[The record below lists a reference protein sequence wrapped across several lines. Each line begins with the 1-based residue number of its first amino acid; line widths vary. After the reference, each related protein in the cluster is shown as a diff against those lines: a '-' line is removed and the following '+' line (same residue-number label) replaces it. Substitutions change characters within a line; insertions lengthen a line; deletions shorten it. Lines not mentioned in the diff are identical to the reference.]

1 DWASLLFRRCKR
13 LSVMRRVKGFTL
25 VELMVTLVILGIL
38 LGVGI
43 PSFRALMQGNA
54 MVAASNQLLG
64 ALLLARSEA
73 VKRESQVTFTTTAGG
88 WQITDLDGN
97 VLLTHTVNNAAIVV
111 AASGAAG
118 GGITFGSDGRSLI
131 RYAAADFLKISFD
144 EGGERQICLSPAGRP
159 WIERE
164 GDCS

>member
-1 DWASLLFRRCKR
+1 
-13 LSVMRRVKGFTL
+13 MRRVKGFTL

-43 PSFRALMQGNA
+43 PSFRAMMRGNA
-54 MVAASNQLLG
+54 VVAASNQLLG

-73 VKRESQVTFTTTAGG
+73 VKRESQVTFSTTTGG
-88 WQITDLDGN
+88 WQVTDTGGN
-97 VLLTHTVNNAAIVV
+97 VLLSHTVSNDEIEV
-111 AASGAAG
+111 AATGAAG
-118 GGITFGSDGRSLI
+118 GGIIFGSDGRSSV
-131 RYAAADFLKISFD
+131 RYGEDDYLTISYD

-159 WIERE
+159 WIESK